1 MLRLKNFGW
10 IMGVAALTIYA
21 MVVGRAILLPLVVAI
36 VFWYL
41 INVLANSF
49 HRSIFIP
56 LPRWLCLPAAV
67 VTFLAL
73 TWLLADMIGGNLASI
88 VDTFPQYQERM
99 NALVAAWAADLGIG
113 EAQSLSDL
121 LGQVDVQSLAKT
133 TAGALA
139 QLTSNAALVLV
150 YVIFLLL
157 EQGGFDRKLSAL
169 FMHKER
175 EIEVRQILKKVAD
188 DLQTYLRIKVLLALL
203 IATYGWIVLEVVGV
217 DFAAFWAALFFLFYF
232 IPTIGAPISLVGPAL
247 FSLMQFDSIAPFL
260 VVVLGIGLVYIGVS
274 NFVEP
279 AMMGRSLNL
288 SPFVIILALVVF
300 GTLWGLVG
308 MVLCVPIL
316 VAIMILLAHFERTRG
331 LAILLSANGAI
342 AGPLPVHRDSAL

>member
-1 MLRLKNFGW
+1 MLRLRNFALV
-10 IMGVAALTIYA
+10 MGVMALTIYA

-36 VFWYL
+36 VVWYL

-56 LPRWLCLPAAV
+56 LPRILCLPAAV
-67 VTFLAL
+67 VVFLAL
-73 TWLLADMIGGNLASI
+73 SWMLADMIGGNLAAI
-88 VDTFPQYQERM
+88 AETFPKYQARLDK
-99 NALVAAWAADLGIG
+99 LVGDWAAELGLG
-113 EAQSLSDL
+113 ETRTLSEL
-121 LGQVDVQSLAKT
+121 VGTLDVESIAKA
-133 TAGALA
+133 TAAAIA
-139 QLTSNAALVLV
+139 QLTSSAALVMV

-169 FMHKER
+169 FTSSRR
-175 EIEVRQILKKVAD
+175 EAEVRQILTKVAED
-188 DLQTYLRIKVLLALL
+188 MQTYLRIKVLLALVVT
-203 IATYGWIVLEVVGV
+203 AYGWVVLELVGV

-247 FSLMQFDSIAPFL
+247 FALMQFEAITPFL
-260 VVVLGIGLVYIGVS
+260 VVVLGIGLVQVGVS

-316 VAIMILLAHFERTRG
+316 VSLMILLAHFERTRG
-331 LAILLSANGAI
+331 LAVLLSANGEI
-342 AGPLPVHRDSAL
+342 AGPKILGKAEAK